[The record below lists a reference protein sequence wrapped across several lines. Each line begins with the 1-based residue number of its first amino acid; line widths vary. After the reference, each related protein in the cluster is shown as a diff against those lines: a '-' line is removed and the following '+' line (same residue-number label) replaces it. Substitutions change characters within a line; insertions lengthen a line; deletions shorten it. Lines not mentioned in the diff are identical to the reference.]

1 MEDMRKEQ
9 LQQKLLLL
17 ETISAAT
24 KTMIRFAQKQN
35 LKGLNRLS
43 RERGTALEKLVVLNA
58 SVAMQSPDGL
68 EVPQLLRQI
77 KGKEQEIVTDNE
89 TLMDAAYTARKVVCD
104 NMRRLQEQKKVWSVY
119 DLQGIKFEGRRIN
132 CYK

>member
-17 ETISAAT
+17 EMISVAT

-58 SVAMQSPDGL
+58 SLAMQSPDGL